1 MSYGRILKPR
11 IYCCHAAHQVLRGV
25 SPASI
30 IDLKTGTLNTGSD
43 ERDLLTLRP
52 QAVTSFNCDGSSTH
66 LTLSIDLQVA
76 QSISFVAIL
85 NHNLAAAGS
94 IIRIAHHTSG
104 IAGPGEGT
112 AVTPTYLIGTK
123 HASGYVTSDGNH
135 LLTFAAVSKR
145 YWAVEI
151 EDIEDNANFLADA
164 NIGSIMIGTYWDAP
178 YSPDLEVSRRL
189 EHDGVDTIETRGGRR
204 HANVAWL
211 SGSEG
216 SALPY
221 GAAFRRNEMTTAT
234 EEHTG
239 RRVYDMTFSRLADT
253 AIDPSNFSDDM
264 TASTEWRSVVSR
276 MGGGALPCIFTPD
289 GTSAVAGDYML
300 ARVYPGEERQVAP
313 KVWTV
318 SARIEEEF

>member
-11 IYCCHAAHQVLRGV
+11 IYVCHAAHQVLRGV

-30 IDLKTGTLNTGSD
+30 IDLETSTLNTGSD
-43 ERDLLTLRP
+43 ERDLLALRP
-52 QAVTSFNCDGSSTH
+52 QAVTSFDCGSSTTH
-66 LTLSIDLQVA
+66 IVLSIDLQVA
-76 QSISFVAIL
+76 QSISFVAML
-85 NHNLAAAGS
+85 NHNLGTADS
-94 IIRIAHHTSG
+94 IIRIAHRASG
-104 IAGPGEGT
+104 ITGAGQGT
-112 AVTPTYLIGTK
+112 AVTPTYLVGTK
-123 HASGYVTSDGNH
+123 DEVSGYVTSDGNH
-135 LLTFAAVSKR
+135 LLTFEAVSER

-151 EDIEDNANFLADA
+151 EDNAAFAADA
-164 NIGSIMIGTYWDAP
+164 NIGSILIGTYWDAP
-178 YSPDLEVSRRL
+178 YSPDLEVVRRFD
-189 EHDGVDTIETRGGRR
+189 HGGVDIIETRGGRR

-211 SGSEG
+211 AGSEG

-239 RRVYDMTFSRLADT
+239 RRIYEMTFSRLADT
-253 AIDPSNFSDDM
+253 AVDPSNLSDDM
-264 TASTEWRSVVSR
+264 SASATWRSVVSR
-276 MGGGALPCIFTPD
+276 TGGGALPCIFTPD
-289 GTSAVAGDYML
+289 GTSTVAGDYML